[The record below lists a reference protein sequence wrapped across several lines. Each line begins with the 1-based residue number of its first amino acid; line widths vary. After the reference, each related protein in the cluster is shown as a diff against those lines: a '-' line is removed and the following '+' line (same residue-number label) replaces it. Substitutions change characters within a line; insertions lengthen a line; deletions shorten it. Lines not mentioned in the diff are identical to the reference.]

1 MVHSLYVHL
10 NEAGVNGHSL
20 SGKKACKSTGN
31 CYPPLIILKN
41 IKCWIYQKKTFN
53 YCIDSKEAPFLV
65 QTDMFFLQPAKTH
78 EAIKVYNTGVDRSY
92 VTFQHL
98 LSDCAKILL
107 Q

>member
-1 MVHSLYVHL
+1 MLDL
-10 NEAGVNGHSL
+10 P
-20 SGKKACKSTGN
+20 KKH
-31 CYPPLIILKN
+31 
-41 IKCWIYQKKTFN
+41 FD

-98 LSDCAKILL
+98 LSDFFCEQQSFGMLHFVKK
-107 Q
+107 